1 MSADWSGWWLLKV
14 WAGRGISEKKTTV
27 KFATSFDPSFHRFL
41 WRMQCPLT
49 VFLPTVEVL
58 WKLKFILCSLSLLFS
73 TKFMLYS
80 KSYVVISINFIASS
94 PRAVSVS
101 RNHFLCSCIRMNS
114 HSFQLYDA
122 AAAIQPRLQAP
133 LLTLASLL
141 FAPHLHLVSPVNCWT
156 PQSHLWRQ
164 KSTSPI
170 LTLMLNIST
179 YSHDSHFQW
188 NL

>member
-1 MSADWSGWWLLKV
+1 MVAAEVGV
-14 WAGRGISEKKTTV
+14 GRAISEEKTTM
-27 KFATSFDPSFHRFL
+27 KFATSVDSSFHRFL
-41 WRMQCPLT
+41 WSMQCPLT

-58 WKLKFILCSLSLLFS
+58 WKLKFILCSLLLLIS

-80 KSYVVISINFIASS
+80 KSFVVISINFTASS

-101 RNHFLCSCIRMNS
+101 RNHFLYSCIRMNPP
-114 HSFQLYDA
+114 SFMMHLYDA
-122 AAAIQPRLQAP
+122 IATIQPHLQAP
-133 LLTLASLL
+133 LLTVASLL
-141 FAPHLHLVSPVNCWT
+141 FALHLHLVSPVNCWT